1 MGVNRPRLITAFIRR
16 THGYKKKAKVP
27 SAARPRASTD
37 SRHSA
42 SFLPTARGCF
52 TGRRSRQITDRGL
65 SIWSGATR
73 CEAMRAAAMRC
84 CASKRS
90 TSTRSEAG
98 APETPRASPDEGVAA
113 ATSAVKASHQS
124 HQKSIRV
131 VDSDDE
137 PAGWPATDPCASDDG
152 AGARTSTSAFAEGCV
167 AVDAREVARSIAAEL
182 LTHRAHDRR
191 DVFSVRRSGTVASSD
206 QIVSSDDFEF
216 DPEVGAGEASGGDTV
231 TEPDETTSLLESASC
246 RARRAGTREF
256 GVNTDDDASRDEER
270 RRRRAVT
277 PATAVLLTACAV
289 AGCTLYALDPMNVAG
304 ALAGHSWRAR
314 AADAD
319 PDLAVESA
327 EPTVK
332 AARTKTAVS
341 HRAVS
346 HRAVSHRREEDGNA
360 RHVVPRDLFAKA
372 LAKALDERRSSGD
385 APDDDERATSHHAAS
400 HRATTKERA
409 SRSAHGVAPSRS
421 KKRPD
426 TTREASEKTS
436 GSDASVSRLGH
447 VHRATSHRATS
458 HRATSHRVP
467 SARVVGAC
475 AANVPARDARRGRFQ
490 FEDASCGGTRHHRG
504 RREGCASVGSGSSL
518 GSSLESGCR
527 FCVLHGSARE
537 DDEDGYDGDDD
548 YLPMLDPLAW
558 SVRYE
563 ACPRDVCVTRGL
575 RAALCDP
582 D

>member
-1 MGVNRPRLITAFIRR
+1 
-16 THGYKKKAKVP
+16 
-27 SAARPRASTD
+27 
-37 SRHSA
+37 
-42 SFLPTARGCF
+42 
-52 TGRRSRQITDRGL
+52 
-65 SIWSGATR
+65 
-73 CEAMRAAAMRC
+73 MRAAAMRC

-98 APETPRASPDEGVAA
+98 APETPRAFPDEGVAA
-113 ATSAVKASHQS
+113 AMPAVKETHLLHQ
-124 HQKSIRV
+124 SIRV

-137 PAGWPATDPCASDDG
+137 PAGWPGTDPCTSDDG
-152 AGARTSTSAFAEGCV
+152 AARTSTSAFAEGCV

-182 LTHRAHDRR
+182 LTKRAHDRR
-191 DVFSVRRSGTVASSD
+191 DVFSVRRSGTDASSAH
-206 QIVSSDDFEF
+206 VSSDDFEF
-216 DPEVGAGEASGGDTV
+216 DPEVGTGAESSGGDTV
-231 TEPDETTSLLESASC
+231 TEPDETTSLLESVSC
-246 RARRAGTREF
+246 RTHRTASTREF
-256 GVNTDDDASRDEER
+256 GVNTDGDDER

-458 HRATSHRVP
+458 HRVP

>member
-1 MGVNRPRLITAFIRR
+1 MFHRPT
-16 THGYKKKAKVP
+16 
-27 SAARPRASTD
+27 
-37 SRHSA
+37 
-42 SFLPTARGCF
+42 LPTNNGPRPL
-52 TGRRSRQITDRGL
+52 R
-65 SIWSGATR
+65 SGATR

-113 ATSAVKASHQS
+113 AIPAVKETSHHQS
-124 HQKSIRV
+124 IRI

-137 PAGWPATDPCASDDG
+137 PAGWPSTDPCTSDDG
-152 AGARTSTSAFAEGCV
+152 AARTSTSAFAEGCV

-182 LTHRAHDRR
+182 LTKRAHDRR
-191 DVFSVRRSGTVASSD
+191 DVFSVRRSGTDASSAL
-206 QIVSSDDFEF
+206 VSHDDFDF
-216 DPEVGAGEASGGDTV
+216 DPEVGMHRAESGGDTV
-231 TEPDETTSLLESASC
+231 TEPDETTSLLESVSWVPTH
-246 RARRAGTREF
+246 RAGSTREF
-256 GVNTDDDASRDEER
+256 GVNTDDDDARK
-270 RRRRAVT
+270 RRRAVT
-277 PATAVLLTACAV
+277 PWTAVLLTACAV
-289 AGCTLYALDPMNVAG
+289 VGCALYALDPMNVAG
-304 ALAGHSWRAR
+304 ALARHGWRTTT
-314 AADAD
+314 DAD
-319 PDLAVESA
+319 PDLESVESA
-327 EPTVK
+327 ELTAK

-346 HRAVSHRREEDGNA
+346 HRREEDGGV
-360 RHVVPRDLFAKA
+360 RRVVPRDLFAKA
-372 LAKALDERRSSGD
+372 LAKALDERRLSGD
-385 APDDDERATSHHAAS
+385 APDDDEHATGHRAGAS
-400 HRATTKERA
+400 HRAATKEHA
-409 SRSAHGVAPSRS
+409 SRSARGVASHAS

-426 TTREASEKTS
+426 TREASEKTS
-436 GSDASVSRLGH
+436 GSDASVSRLGR

-458 HRATSHRVP
+458 HRATSHRATSHRA

-490 FEDASCGGTRHHRG
+490 FEDASCGGTRHRRG
-504 RREGCASVGSGSSL
+504 RREGCASVGSPPGVAGSSL
-518 GSSLESGCR
+518 DDSSRSGCR

-537 DDEDGYDGDDD
+537 DDEDGYDGDDGDD

>member
-1 MGVNRPRLITAFIRR
+1 
-16 THGYKKKAKVP
+16 
-27 SAARPRASTD
+27 
-37 SRHSA
+37 
-42 SFLPTARGCF
+42 
-52 TGRRSRQITDRGL
+52 
-65 SIWSGATR
+65 
-73 CEAMRAAAMRC
+73 MRC

-231 TEPDETTSLLESASC
+231 TEPDETTSLLESASR

-289 AGCTLYALDPMNVAG
+289 AGCALYALDPMNVAG
-304 ALAGHSWRAR
+304 ALAGHSWRR

-319 PDLAVESA
+319 LDLAVGA
-327 EPTVK
+327 PEPTAK
-332 AARTKTAVS
+332 AARTKTA
-341 HRAVS
+341 
-346 HRAVSHRREEDGNA
+346 G
-360 RHVVPRDLFAKA
+360 
-372 LAKALDERRSSGD
+372 DER
-385 APDDDERATSHHAAS
+385 AAS
-400 HRATTKERA
+400 HRAASHRVASHRRGGGGRGRA
-409 SRSAHGVAPSRS
+409 SR
-421 KKRPD
+421 RPPGPVREGAREGAR
-426 TTREASEKTS
+426 REAFTRRRV
-436 GSDASVSRLGH
+436 GRR
-447 VHRATSHRATS
+447 RAGDESPRGES
-458 HRATSHRVP
+458 P
-467 SARVVGAC
+467 GDDEGARVEERARCGLATVEDET
-475 AANVPARDARRGRFQ
+475 RDARSVEEDVGIGR
-490 FEDASCGGTRHHRG
+490 
-504 RREGCASVGSGSSL
+504 VGIAPGSRSPVD
-518 GSSLESGCR
+518 R
-527 FCVLHGSARE
+527 
-537 DDEDGYDGDDD
+537 
-548 YLPMLDPLAW
+548 
-558 SVRYE
+558 
-563 ACPRDVCVTRGL
+563 
-575 RAALCDP
+575 
-582 D
+582 

>member
-1 MGVNRPRLITAFIRR
+1 
-16 THGYKKKAKVP
+16 
-27 SAARPRASTD
+27 
-37 SRHSA
+37 
-42 SFLPTARGCF
+42 
-52 TGRRSRQITDRGL
+52 
-65 SIWSGATR
+65 
-73 CEAMRAAAMRC
+73 MRC

-289 AGCTLYALDPMNVAG
+289 AGCALYALDPMNVAG
-304 ALAGHSWRAR
+304 ALAGHSWRR

-319 PDLAVESA
+319 LDLAVESA
-327 EPTVK
+327 EPTAK
-332 AARTKTAVS
+332 AARTKTAGDERAAS
-341 HRAVS
+341 HRAAS
-346 HRAVSHRREEDGNA
+346 HRAASHRREEDGGA

-372 LAKALDERRSSGD
+372 LAKALDERRLRGD
-385 APDDDERATSHHAAS
+385 ASDDDERGTSHRAVS

-409 SRSAHGVAPSRS
+409 SRSAPGAASRRS
-421 KKRPD
+421 KTRPE
-426 TTREASEKTS
+426 TREASKKTS
-436 GSDASVSRLGH
+436 GSDASASRLGR
-447 VHRATSHRATS
+447 VHRLTGDRS
-458 HRATSHRVP
+458 P
-467 SARVVGAC
+467 ARIVGAC

-504 RREGCASVGSGSSL
+504 RREGCASVGSVPPRRAGSSL
-518 GSSLESGCR
+518 DASQSGCR